1 MIKADRS
8 RFRAVAYSATAL
20 FDTKSL
26 SPGKIT
32 LPTFKL

>member
-1 MIKADRS
+1 MDRS

-26 SPGKIT
+26 LQSKKT
-32 LPTFKL
+32 LPTCKI